1 MLPAKALAAEHK
13 KPPPWQGSND
23 DSKQH
28 HMRITP
34 RAVALLTAVSLV
46 APLSAWADEIGR
58 DTLVAR
64 LGAATPTG
72 ANVGIGQVEALESA
86 GNFGP
91 NRLLAEFAGKSF
103 IDMSGSSGTSSHAT
117 FVGQN
122 AYGTATSIA
131 PGVSSI
137 WVYEAASFAQTANL
151 NFGNSIQ
158 TPLVA
163 PSSPVPLRI
172 FNHSWIGSFG
182 NVAFDNEVLR
192 RADYA
197 MNRDGTLFVC
207 GENNG
212 AGSAMSSLMSCG
224 YNGIAVGLT
233 SGGHSAGDIATGVDG
248 TGRMKPELVAP
259 GQFTS
264 FSTPVVSA
272 AAALMYETTNTLP
285 YSSNINRRKGVTIK
299 SALMCGATHSATWQ
313 NQTPTSGP
321 NRGITVKP
329 IDPIYGAGTVNVDRS
344 HRILTGL
351 EATASST
358 ATSAAVASA
367 QPLSSW
373 DYEIYA
379 PGTQRHY
386 RIDLNAAADV
396 SVLLAWNRVPGMQ
409 WTSGSAPGVL
419 NLRLEL
425 KKVIAGVPTS
435 ITGDAGIGLFAS
447 GNVVSASAV
456 DNVEHLYIK
465 ALSAGS
471 YVLSVTRDDV
481 LSISAGSAV
490 SWFVDLPVI
499 FGDIDGSGSV
509 NGADLGLLLGAWGT
523 SGPGDLNND
532 GVVNGA
538 DLGLLLGSWT

>member
-1 MLPAKALAAEHK
+1 
-13 KPPPWQGSND
+13 
-23 DSKQH
+23 
-28 HMRITP
+28 
-34 RAVALLTAVSLV
+34 
-46 APLSAWADEIGR
+46 
-58 DTLVAR
+58 
-64 LGAATPTG
+64 
-72 ANVGIGQVEALESA
+72 
-86 GNFGP
+86 
-91 NRLLAEFAGKSF
+91 
-103 IDMSGSSGTSSHAT
+103 
-117 FVGQN
+117 
-122 AYGTATSIA
+122 
-131 PGVSSI
+131 
-137 WVYEAASFAQTANL
+137 
-151 NFGNSIQ
+151 
-158 TPLVA
+158 
-163 PSSPVPLRI
+163 
-172 FNHSWIGSFG
+172 
-182 NVAFDNEVLR
+182 
-192 RADYA
+192 
-197 MNRDGTLFVC
+197 MNRDDTLFVC

-212 AGSAMSSLMSCG
+212 TGSAMSSLMSCG

-233 SGGHSAGDIATGVDG
+233 SGGHSAGDVATGVDG
-248 TGRMKPELVAP
+248 AGRMKPELVAP

-285 YSSNINRRKGVTIK
+285 YSSNTNRRKGVTIK

-321 NRGITVKP
+321 SRGITVKP

-351 EATASST
+351 EATASSS
-358 ATSAAVASA
+358 ATSAAVANA
-367 QPLSSW
+367 QPLVSW

-396 SVLLAWNRVPGMQ
+396 SVLLAWNRAPGTQ
-409 WTSGSAPGVL
+409 WTSGTAPGVL

-435 ITGDAGIGLFAS
+435 ITGDAGIGLFVS